1 MERARRTSNR
11 RFVTAEETAEILRV
25 TPNTVYRWCRSGR
38 LQARKFG
45 GQWRIDGS
53 TLEGLSYHAPTG
65 NPVNLLDHILP
76 HLNRG
81 GEHLF
86 VLGADEAA
94 ALRLQA
100 AFLEAALREP
110 NAAVYLG
117 LWDESPAEATRRLR
131 ASLAPETEI
140 GAKLHFV
147 PLGEWYARSG
157 LAGVLAEARATV
169 AGSRKG
175 SERIWATSYPQRF
188 FGGNIERLL
197 EYELAACEVL
207 DGQPVIAFCT
217 YEHTSNRQ
225 QLLRVASD
233 LTGCHS
239 GSIYFDGW
247 HPPYLLRRVV

>member
-1 MERARRTSNR
+1 MERERRTSNR

-45 GQWRIDGS
+45 GQWRIDSS
-53 TLEGLSYHAPTG
+53 TLEGLGYSGPKG
-65 NPVNLLDHILP
+65 NPANLLDHILP

-81 GEHLF
+81 GEHL
-86 VLGADEAA
+86 LALATDEAT

-100 AFLEAALREP
+100 AFLEMALREP

-131 ASLAPETEI
+131 ASLTPEAEI
-140 GAKLHFV
+140 GTKLHFV
-147 PLGEWYARSG
+147 PLGEWYARFG
-157 LAGVLAEARATV
+157 PAGVFAEARAAV
-169 AGSRKG
+169 AGSRQG
-175 SERIWATSYPQRF
+175 GEHIWATSFPQRF

-197 EYELAACEVL
+197 EYEQAAGEIMG
-207 DGQPVIAFCT
+207 DQPVIAFCT
-217 YEHTSNRQ
+217 YEHT
-225 QLLRVASD
+225 ASREQWCRAAHD

-239 GSIYFDGW
+239 GTVYFDGW